1 MTWPATLAVAVS
13 FIAPALA
20 QTPLSQKDLAPG
32 LFLVARR
39 DLPDPNF
46 QDTVVLLIQYGRT
59 GAMGLIINQP
69 TKITLP
75 RLLPDLPKLSGRTDP
90 VYRGGPVNTE
100 AVLALL
106 RSKTR
111 IDDTT
116 RVIDEIHMISSRKL
130 LEDSFAAG
138 AKSDTL
144 RLFLG
149 YSGWGPAQL
158 DNEVDAGVWHIFR
171 ADADSVFAHD
181 PAALYPRLIRRTE
194 LRIAGLRPLQ
204 PCCPNVIR

>member
-1 MTWPATLAVAVS
+1 MTWPAILAPV
-13 FIAPALA
+13 LA

-46 QDTVVLLIQYGRT
+46 QDSVILLIQYSRT

-69 TKITLP
+69 TKVTLP
-75 RLLPDLPKLSGRTDP
+75 RLLPNLPKLIGRNDP
-90 VYRGGPVNTE
+90 VYRGGPVNPE
-100 AVLALL
+100 GVLALL

-138 AKSDTL
+138 AGSDTL

-171 ADADSVFAHD
+171 ADADSVFAPD

-194 LRIAGLRPLQ
+194 LRIAGLRPFH
-204 PCCPNVIR
+204 P